1 MELHTVLVVDD
12 EESVRSMVA
21 VLLQKEGY
29 QVSTAPGGVEALDLL
44 GEQPFDL
51 VLSDIRMPRMDGL
64 QLLDRIRAL
73 YPEITVVMMSAFGTV
88 ELAVEGMKR
97 GAYDYISKPF
107 KPDEILLALKKAEE
121 REGLRRENIRLK
133 EEVGERFSLEGI
145 VARSPSMVKIMESVR
160 KVAGYRSH
168 VLVTGESGTGK
179 EVLARAVHNLSPWKE
194 EPFVAVNCGAIPATL
209 MESEFFG
216 HVKGAFT
223 GAVTD
228 KPGLFEEA
236 SGGTLFLDEIG
247 DLPMEM
253 QVKFLRA
260 IQEGEV
266 RRVGGNTPVSLDVR
280 IIAATAV
287 DLSQAVRQGRF
298 REDLF
303 YRLNVVPIQIPPLR
317 KRPQDIPP
325 LADHLLHRISLRLGG
340 GQRSLS
346 QEGLKALLRYPW
358 PGNVREM
365 ENLFE
370 RASILADSTTLQ
382 LEDILP
388 LLADVEIGEKEEG
401 LSPDELSIKSATRHL
416 EKKLILRALKKTQ
429 YNRSQAARL
438 LEISHRALLYKIKDY
453 EIEVPK

>member
-1 MELHTVLVVDD
+1 MELHKILVVDD
-12 EESVRSMVA
+12 EESLRSMVT

-29 QVSTAPGGVEALDLL
+29 QVSSASGGEEALELL
-44 GEQPFDL
+44 GEQAFDL

-64 QLLDRIRAL
+64 QLLDRIQAL
-73 YPEITVVMMSAFGTV
+73 YPDITVIMMSAFGTV
-88 ELAVEGMKR
+88 DLAVEAMKR

-107 KPDEILLALKKAEE
+107 KPDEILLALRKAQE

-145 VARSPSMVKIMESVR
+145 VARSPSMVKIMESVK

-168 VLVTGESGTGK
+168 VLITGESGTGK
-179 EVLARAVHNLSPWKE
+179 EVLARAVHNMSPWKDD
-194 EPFVAVNCGAIPATL
+194 PFVAVNCGAIPATL

-216 HVKGAFT
+216 HVRGAFT
-223 GAVTD
+223 DAVTD
-228 KPGLFEEA
+228 KAGLFEEA

-247 DLPMEM
+247 DLPLDM

-266 RRVGGNTPVSLDVR
+266 RRVGDNAPIQVDVR

-287 DLSQAVRQGRF
+287 DLSLAVREGRF

-317 KRPQDIPP
+317 QRPEDIYP
-325 LADHLLHRISLRLGG
+325 LAEHLLYRISMRLGG

-346 QEGLKALLRYPW
+346 PEGMKALLKYPW

-370 RASILADSTTLQ
+370 RASILADSATLE

-388 LLADVEIGEKEEG
+388 LLADMEVGEEEG
-401 LSPDELSIKSATRHL
+401 LSPDELSIKTASRHL
-416 EKKLILRALKKTQ
+416 EKRLIVKALKKTQ

>member
-1 MELHTVLVVDD
+1 MELHKILVVDD

-29 QVSTAPGGVEALDLL
+29 QVSSAPGGKEALDLL
-44 GEQPFDL
+44 GEQSFDL

-64 QLLDRIRAL
+64 ALLDRIQAL
-73 YPEITVVMMSAFGTV
+73 YPDITVIMMSAFGTV
-88 ELAVEGMKR
+88 DLAVEAMKR

-107 KPDEILLALKKAEE
+107 KPDEILLALRKAQE
-121 REGLRRENIRLK
+121 REGLRRENVRLK

-145 VARSPSMVKIMESVR
+145 VARSPSMVKIMESIR

-179 EVLARAVHNLSPWKE
+179 EVLARAVHNLSPWKDD
-194 EPFVAVNCGAIPATL
+194 PFVAVNCGAIPATL

-216 HVKGAFT
+216 HVKGAYT
-223 GAVTD
+223 DAVTD
-228 KPGLFEEA
+228 KAGLFEEA

-266 RRVGGNTPVSLDVR
+266 RRVGGNASIQVDVR

-287 DLSQAVRQGRF
+287 DLSKAVRENRF

-317 KRPQDIPP
+317 QRPEDIYP
-325 LADHLLHRISLRLGG
+325 LAEHLLYRISMRLGG

-346 QEGLKALLRYPW
+346 PEGMKALLKYPW

-370 RASILADSTTLQ
+370 RASILADTATLE

-388 LLADVEIGEKEEG
+388 LLADTQVGEEEG
-401 LSPDELSIKSATRHL
+401 LSPDELSIKIASRHL
-416 EKKLILRALKKTQ
+416 EKRLITRALKKTQ

>member
-1 MELHTVLVVDD
+1 
-12 EESVRSMVA
+12 
-21 VLLQKEGY
+21 
-29 QVSTAPGGVEALDLL
+29 
-44 GEQPFDL
+44 
-51 VLSDIRMPRMDGL
+51 MDGL
-64 QLLDRIRAL
+64 QLLDRIQAL
-73 YPEITVVMMSAFGTV
+73 YPEITVIMMSAFGTV
-88 ELAVEGMKR
+88 DLAVEAMKR

-107 KPDEILLALKKAEE
+107 KPDEILLALRKAQE
-121 REGLRRENIRLK
+121 RERLQRENIRLK

-179 EVLARAVHNLSPWKE
+179 EVLARAVHNLSPWKDD
-194 EPFVAVNCGAIPATL
+194 PFVAVNCGAIPATL

-216 HVKGAFT
+216 HVRGAFT
-223 GAVTD
+223 DAVTD
-228 KPGLFEEA
+228 KAGLFEEA

-266 RRVGGNTPVSLDVR
+266 RRVGDNTSIQVDVR

-287 DLSQAVRQGRF
+287 DLSLAAREGRF

-317 KRPQDIPP
+317 QRPEDIPP
-325 LADHLLHRISLRLGG
+325 LAEHLLYRISMRLGG
-340 GQRSLS
+340 GQRTLS
-346 QEGLKALLRYPW
+346 PEGMKALLKYPW

-365 ENLFE
+365 ENMFE

-388 LLADVEIGEKEEG
+388 LLADVEAGEEKG
-401 LSPDELSIKSATRHL
+401 LSPDELSIKTASRHL
-416 EKKLILRALKKTQ
+416 EKKLIIRALKKTQ

-438 LEISHRALLYKIKDY
+438 LEISHRVERRKWKV
-453 EIEVPK
+453 ERVMN

>member
-1 MELHTVLVVDD
+1 MELHKILVVDD

-29 QVSTAPGGVEALDLL
+29 QVSSAQGGEEALDLL
-44 GEQPFDL
+44 GEQAFDL
-51 VLSDIRMPRMDGL
+51 VISDIRMPRMDGL
-64 QLLDRIRAL
+64 QLLDRIQAL
-73 YPEITVVMMSAFGTV
+73 YPDITVIMMSAFGTV
-88 ELAVEGMKR
+88 DLAVEAMKR

-107 KPDEILLALKKAEE
+107 KPDEILLALRKAQE

-133 EEVGERFSLEGI
+133 EEIGERFSLEGI

-168 VLVTGESGTGK
+168 VLITGESGTGK
-179 EVLARAVHNLSPWKE
+179 EVLARAVHNLSPWKDE
-194 EPFVAVNCGAIPATL
+194 AFVAVNCGAIPATL

-216 HVKGAFT
+216 HIKGAFT
-223 GAVTD
+223 DAVTD
-228 KPGLFEEA
+228 KAGLFEEA
-236 SGGTLFLDEIG
+236 GGGTLFLDEIG
-247 DLPMEM
+247 DLPLEM

-266 RRVGGNTPVSLDVR
+266 RRVGDNISVQVDVR

-287 DLSQAVRQGRF
+287 DLVLAVREGRF

-303 YRLNVVPIQIPPLR
+303 YRLNVVPIRIPPLR
-317 KRPQDIPP
+317 QRPEDIYP
-325 LADHLLHRISLRLGG
+325 LAEHLLYRISMRLGG

-346 QEGLKALLRYPW
+346 PEGMKALLKYPW

-370 RASILADSTTLQ
+370 RASILADSATLQ

-388 LLADVEIGEKEEG
+388 LLADMEVGEPET
-401 LSPDELSIKSATRHL
+401 LSPDELSIKSASRQL
-416 EKKLILRALKKTQ
+416 EKTLIVKALKKTQ

>member
-1 MELHTVLVVDD
+1 MELHKVLVVDD
-12 EESVRSMVA
+12 EESVRSMIS

-29 QVSTAPGGVEALDLL
+29 QVSSAQDGQDALDLL
-44 GEQPFDL
+44 GEQSFDL

-64 QLLDRIRAL
+64 GLLDRIRAL
-73 YPEITVVMMSAFGTV
+73 YPDITVIMMSAFGTV
-88 ELAVEGMKR
+88 DLAVEAMKR

-107 KPDEILLALKKAEE
+107 KPDEILLALRKAQE
-121 REGLRRENIRLK
+121 RERLQRENTRLK

-160 KVAGYRSH
+160 KVASYKSH
-168 VLVTGESGTGK
+168 VLITGESGTGK
-179 EVLARAVHNLSPWKE
+179 EILARAVHNLSPWKDD
-194 EPFVAVNCGAIPATL
+194 PFVAVNCGAIPATL

-216 HVKGAFT
+216 HAKGAFT
-223 GAVTD
+223 DAVTE
-228 KPGLFEEA
+228 KAGLFEEA
-236 SGGTLFLDEIG
+236 SGGSLFLDEIG

-266 RRVGGNTPVSLDVR
+266 RRVGDNTPIQVDVR

-287 DLSQAVRQGRF
+287 DLSQAVREGRF

-317 KRPQDIPP
+317 QRPEDIHP
-325 LADHLLHRISLRLGG
+325 LAEHLLYRISMRLGG

-346 QEGLKALLRYPW
+346 PEGMKALLKYPW

-365 ENLFE
+365 ENMFE
-370 RASILADSTTLQ
+370 RASILADAPTLE
-382 LEDILP
+382 LADILP
-388 LLADVEIGEKEEG
+388 LLADVDAGEEES
-401 LSPDELSIKSATRHL
+401 LAPDELSIKTASRQL
-416 EKKLILRALKKTQ
+416 EKKLIVRALKKTQ

-453 EIEVPK
+453 GIEVPK

>member
-1 MELHTVLVVDD
+1 MELHKILVVDD
-12 EESVRSMVA
+12 EESVRSMVT

-29 QVSTAPGGVEALDLL
+29 QVSSAQGGEEALELL
-44 GEQPFDL
+44 GEQAFDL

-64 QLLDRIRAL
+64 QLLDRIQAL
-73 YPEITVVMMSAFGTV
+73 YPEVTVIMMSAFGTV
-88 ELAVEGMKR
+88 DLAVEAMKR

-107 KPDEILLALKKAEE
+107 KPDEILLALRKAQE
-121 REGLRRENIRLK
+121 RERLQRENIRLK

-179 EVLARAVHNLSPWKE
+179 EVLARAVHNLSPWKDA
-194 EPFVAVNCGAIPATL
+194 PFVAVNCGAIPATL

-216 HVKGAFT
+216 HAKGAFT
-223 GAVTD
+223 DAVTD
-228 KPGLFEEA
+228 KAGLFEEA

-247 DLPMEM
+247 DLPLDM

-266 RRVGGNTPVSLDVR
+266 RRVGDNTSIQVDVR

-287 DLSQAVRQGRF
+287 DLSLAAREGRF

-317 KRPQDIPP
+317 QRPEDIYP
-325 LADHLLHRISLRLGG
+325 LAEHLLYRISMRLGG
-340 GQRSLS
+340 GQRTLS
-346 QEGLKALLRYPW
+346 PEGMKALLKYPW

-370 RASILADSTTLQ
+370 RASILADSATLQ

-388 LLADVEIGEKEEG
+388 LLSDVQVGEEKS
-401 LSPDELSIKSATRHL
+401 LSPDELSIKIASRHL
-416 EKKLILRALKKTQ
+416 EKKLIIRALKKTQ

>member
-1 MELHTVLVVDD
+1 MELQKVLVVDD
-12 EESVRSMVA
+12 EESVRSMIS

-29 QVSTAPGGVEALDLL
+29 QVSSAQDGQDAIDLL
-44 GEQPFDL
+44 GEQSFDL

-64 QLLDRIRAL
+64 GLLDRIQAL
-73 YPEITVVMMSAFGTV
+73 YPDITVIMMSAFGTV
-88 ELAVEGMKR
+88 DLAVEAMKR

-107 KPDEILLALKKAEE
+107 KPDEILLALRKAQE
-121 REGLRRENIRLK
+121 RERLQRENTRLK

-160 KVAGYRSH
+160 KVAGYKSH
-168 VLVTGESGTGK
+168 VLITGESGTGK
-179 EVLARAVHNLSPWKE
+179 EILARAVHNLSPWKDK
-194 EPFVAVNCGAIPATL
+194 PFVAVNCGAIPATL

-216 HVKGAFT
+216 HAKGAFT
-223 GAVTD
+223 DAVAD
-228 KPGLFEEA
+228 KAGLFEEA
-236 SGGTLFLDEIG
+236 SGGSLFLDEIG
-247 DLPMEM
+247 DLPLEM

-260 IQEGEV
+260 IQENEV
-266 RRVGGNTPVSLDVR
+266 RRVGDNTPIQVDVR

-287 DLSQAVRQGRF
+287 DLSQAVREGRF

-317 KRPQDIPP
+317 QRPEDIHP
-325 LADHLLHRISLRLGG
+325 LAEHLLYRISMRLGG

-346 QEGLKALLRYPW
+346 PEGMKALLKYPW

-365 ENLFE
+365 ENMFE
-370 RASILADSTTLQ
+370 RASILADAPTLE
-382 LEDILP
+382 LADILP
-388 LLADVEIGEKEEG
+388 LLSDVDAGEEES
-401 LSPDELSIKSATRHL
+401 LAPDELSIKTATRQL
-416 EKKLILRALKKTQ
+416 EKKLIVRALKKTQ

-453 EIEVPK
+453 GIEVPK

>member
-1 MELHTVLVVDD
+1 MKILVVDD
-12 EESVRSMVA
+12 DRGLRKSLGLILTDAGYEIRVAEDGEEGLEKALAEKPDLILCDVRMPKKDGLA
-21 VLLQKEGY
+21 FLKEY
-29 QVSTAPGGVEALDLL
+29 REAGGNA
-44 GEQPFDL
+44 L
-51 VLSDIRMPRMDGL
+51 VLVMTAYGS
-64 QLLDRIRAL
+64 LD
-73 YPEITVVMMSAFGTV
+73 
-88 ELAVEGMKR
+88 LAVEAMKR

-107 KPDEILLALKKAEE
+107 KPDEILLALRKAQE
-121 REGLRRENIRLK
+121 REGLRRENTRLK
-133 EEVGERFSLEGI
+133 EEIGERFSLEGI

-179 EVLARAVHNLSPWKE
+179 EVLARAVHNLSPWKDD
-194 EPFVAVNCGAIPATL
+194 PFVAVNCGAIPATL

-216 HVKGAFT
+216 HARGAFT
-223 GAVTD
+223 DAVTD
-228 KPGLFEEA
+228 KAGLFEEA

-247 DLPMEM
+247 DLPLEL

-266 RRVGGNTPVSLDVR
+266 RRVGDNTAIEVDVR

-287 DLSQAVRQGRF
+287 DLSKAVREGRF

-317 KRPQDIPP
+317 QRPEDIYP
-325 LADHLLHRISLRLGG
+325 LAEHLLYRISMRLGG
-340 GQRSLS
+340 GQRNLS
-346 QEGLKALLRYPW
+346 PDGMKALLKYPW

-370 RASILADSTTLQ
+370 RASILADATTLE

-388 LLADVEIGEKEEG
+388 LLAEMEVGEETS
-401 LSPDELSIKSATRHL
+401 LSPDELSIKIASRHL
-416 EKKLILRALKKTQ
+416 EKRLIIKALKKTQ